1 MKTFKLL
8 DYTAQ
13 VFYNKEQHYP
23 FAVHLY
29 DNCKDYKEL
38 HVGYYVTIDQLI
50 FQTHLE
56 MLEHQYHALNPVQ
69 TLLAVEE
76 MRDGL
81 HLWMELLG
89 ED

>member
-23 FAVHLY
+23 FTVHLY
-29 DNCKDYKEL
+29 DNCTNKQL
-38 HVGYYVTIDQLI
+38 HVGYYVTIEQI
-50 FQTHLE
+50 GYMTHLE
-56 MLEHQYHALNPVQ
+56 MLDHQYHALNPVQ

-76 MRDGL
+76 MKESL
-81 HLWMELLG
+81 YLLMHVMG

>member
-23 FAVHLY
+23 FTVHLY
-29 DNCKDYKEL
+29 ENCKEISA
-38 HVGYYVTIDQLI
+38 GCFVTIDQLVYM
-50 FQTHLE
+50 THLE

-69 TLLAVEE
+69 TLLAIEE

-89 ED
+89 EG

>member
-13 VFYNKEQHYP
+13 VFYYKDNHCP
-23 FAVHLY
+23 FVVHLY
-29 DNCKDYKEL
+29 DNCTHREF
-38 HVGYYVTIDQLI
+38 HVGHYVTIDQLI

-69 TLLAVEE
+69 TLLVVEE
-76 MRDGL
+76 MKESL
-81 HLWMELLG
+81 YLWMEVLG
-89 ED
+89 EN

>member
-1 MKTFKLL
+1 MKIFKLL

-23 FAVHLY
+23 FTVHLY
-29 DNCKDYKEL
+29 DNCTHKEL

-81 HLWMELLG
+81 HLWMEVLG
-89 ED
+89 EN

>member
-23 FAVHLY
+23 FCLHLY
-29 DNCKDYKEL
+29 DDCTNKQL
-38 HVGYYVTIDQLI
+38 HVGYYVTIEQI
-50 FQTHLE
+50 GYMTHLD
-56 MLEHQYHALNPVQ
+56 MLDHQYHALNPVQ
-69 TLLAVEE
+69 TLLAIEE
-76 MRDGL
+76 MKETL
-81 HLWMELLG
+81 YLWMEVMG

>member
-13 VFYNKEQHYP
+13 VFYNNEQQYP
-23 FAVHLY
+23 FYLHLY
-29 DNCKDYKEL
+29 DNCRGKQL

-50 FQTHLE
+50 FQTHLK
-56 MLEHQYHALNPVQ
+56 MLEHLYHALNPVQ

-76 MRDGL
+76 MRDVL
-81 HLWMELLG
+81 HLWVEVLG

>member
-23 FAVHLY
+23 FCLHLY
-29 DNCKDYKEL
+29 DDCTNKQL
-38 HVGYYVTIDQLI
+38 HVGYYVTIEQI
-50 FQTHLE
+50 GYITHLD
-56 MLEHQYHALNPVQ
+56 MIDHQYHALNPVQ
-69 TLLAVEE
+69 TLLAIEE
-76 MRDGL
+76 MKESL
-81 HLWMELLG
+81 YLWMEVMG

>member
-23 FAVHLY
+23 FTVHLY
-29 DNCKDYKEL
+29 DNCTQREA

-69 TLLAVEE
+69 TLLAIEE

-81 HLWMELLG
+81 HLWMEVLG
-89 ED
+89 EN

>member
-1 MKTFKLL
+1 MKIFKLL

-23 FAVHLY
+23 FTVHLY
-29 DNCKDYKEL
+29 DNCTQREL
-38 HVGYYVTIDQLI
+38 HVGYYVTIDNACYM
-50 FQTHLE
+50 THLE
-56 MLEHQYHALNPVQ
+56 MLEHQYHAINPVQ

-81 HLWMELLG
+81 HLWMEVLG
-89 ED
+89 EN

>member
-23 FAVHLY
+23 FVVNLRRVT
-29 DNCKDYKEL
+29 DNVEV
-38 HVGYYVTIDQLI
+38 HVGYYISIEQLGYM
-50 FQTHLE
+50 THLE
-56 MLEHQYHALNPVQ
+56 MLDWQYHALNPVQ

-76 MRDGL
+76 MKESL
-81 HLWMELLG
+81 YLLMHVMG

>member
-13 VFYNKEQHYP
+13 VFYYKDNHYP
-23 FAVHLY
+23 LVVHLY
-29 DNCKDYKEL
+29 DNCTQREV

-56 MLEHQYHALNPVQ
+56 MLEHQYHALSPVQ
-69 TLLAVEE
+69 TLLVVEE